1 MLGAVEEAAVHV
13 LDDEEP
19 EPTHLAPY
27 WDQDGV
33 HEIYRA
39 WRAVLE
45 SYGAPDRILCAEAW
59 VEPQERAPLLD
70 ALWQLDPTQDT
81 AREAA
86 ADLYRQLYQQGP
98 SIRYREAY
106 ARLTGATLPP
116 GTPLPPL
123 PDALQEDAGELDELL
138 RQVDEV
144 SLQLSAT

>member
-1 MLGAVEEAAVHV
+1 MPAFLLSVRLQVALGRLGADAATGR
-13 LDDEEP
+13 L
-19 EPTHLAPY
+19 
-27 WDQDGV
+27 
-33 HEIYRA
+33 RA
-39 WRAVLE
+39 LE
-45 SYGAPDRILCAEAW
+45 STW

-70 ALWQLDPTQDT
+70 ALWQLDPTRDT

-86 ADLYRQLYQQGP
+86 ADLYRQLYQQAP